1 MMSSSVLSQDTI
13 LFRSWLKF
21 LPHCFLFL
29 VFILFPV
36 AHLPVLGF
44 PVYWS
49 ELALL
54 GVMASAPLI
63 GWTQLKN
70 RWLLVVSEW
79 QSLFFFSGLFL
90 CGILVAFFSSPHT
103 LSDWGEM
110 KSFYVF
116 PIFFLVSLLIFG
128 ETRRQLESFLLAW
141 LLGTVA
147 AALAALGAASMGW
160 VLYDGRLASAYLSPN
175 YLAMLVAPGVLLALY
190 FSLVRIDRPVRW
202 MGALSLGVFLPALWA
217 THSYAAWL
225 SLIVALGVF
234 LGFGKISPKVLL
246 KICILVALAASIFLI
261 RESRTEKWNTIL
273 SGSDRSSLASRVMI
287 WRSARQIAHDSFPWG
302 IGVGR
307 FQEMYLAAQPL
318 YPPYLEWAVPTPHN
332 LYLHFLIEGG
342 LLALI
347 GWLGSVSVVFIAVW
361 KRWKQGQ
368 SKQLTVFGA
377 FAISLLVFYLV
388 YGLIDTPYMKNDLA
402 LAIWGALG
410 LLARS
415 SRL

>member
-1 MMSSSVLSQDTI
+1 MSSSVLSQDTTS
-13 LFRSWLKF
+13 FRSRFKL
-21 LPHCFLFL
+21 LPYGFLFL

-54 GVMASAPLI
+54 GAMASAPLI
-63 GWTQLKN
+63 GWVQLRK
-70 RWLLVVSEW
+70 RWVSVVSEW
-79 QSLFFFSGLFL
+79 RPLLFFSGLFL
-90 CGILVAFFSSPHT
+90 CGIFVAFFSNPHA
-103 LSDWGEM
+103 LSGWGEL
-110 KSFYVF
+110 KSFYIL
-116 PIFFLVSLLIFG
+116 PIFLLVSLLIFG
-128 ETRRQLESFLLAW
+128 ETRRQLECFLSAW

-175 YLAMLVAPGVLLALY
+175 YLAMLVTPGVLLALY
-190 FSLVRIDRPVRW
+190 FSLVRIDRTARW
-202 MGALSLGVFLPALWA
+202 VGVLSLIVLLPVLWA

-234 LGFGKISPKVLL
+234 LGLGKSSPKLLL
-246 KICILVALAASIFLI
+246 KICILVALVASIFLI
-261 RESRTEKWNTIL
+261 RESRTEKWNAIL

-287 WRSARQIAHDSFPWG
+287 WRSARQIVHDSLPWG
-302 IGVGR
+302 VGVGR

-347 GWLGSVSVVFIAVW
+347 GWLGSVSVVFMAVW
-361 KRWKQGQ
+361 KRWKQ
-368 SKQLTVFGA
+368 SRPKQLTAFGA
-377 FAISLLVFYLV
+377 LAISLLIFYLV

-415 SRL
+415 SRF